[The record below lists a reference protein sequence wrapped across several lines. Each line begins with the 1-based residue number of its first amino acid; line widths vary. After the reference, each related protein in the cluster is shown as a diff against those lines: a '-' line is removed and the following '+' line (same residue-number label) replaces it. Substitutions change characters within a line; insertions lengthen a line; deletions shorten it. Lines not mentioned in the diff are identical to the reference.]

1 MSTTDEQILEMMN
14 DLEGL
19 FEQADG
25 ASAAL
30 DEIFEPLET
39 KTAIKRAVAS
49 LLADLQEGSVDSL
62 LSVKERVGALLDDLI
77 ARQLAR

>member
-1 MSTTDEQILEMMN
+1 MSTTDEQVLEMMN
-14 DLEGL
+14 ELEGL

-39 KTAIKRAVAS
+39 ETAIKLEISSV
-49 LLADLQEGSVDSL
+49 LADLEEGSVDSL

-77 ARQLAR
+77 ARQLEK